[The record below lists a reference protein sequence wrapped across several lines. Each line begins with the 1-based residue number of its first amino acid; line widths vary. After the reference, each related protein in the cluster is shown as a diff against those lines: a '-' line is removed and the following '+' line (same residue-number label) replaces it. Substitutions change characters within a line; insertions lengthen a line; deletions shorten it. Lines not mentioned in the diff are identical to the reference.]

1 MDILLKR
8 SKVRDTL
15 LILIGTFLMA
25 VGVNMIYDP
34 MELVTGGVTGIG
46 IVIKHL
52 TFDVVDGGIPV
63 WITNI
68 LFNLPLFLVSFK
80 VLGFKYVARTLFAT
94 VALTFFIYIL
104 PVTPVCEG
112 DHLLSAVF
120 GGIISGVGIGLVF
133 LTKATTGGTDMLGM
147 LVHKKKPYYSV
158 PQLLMVID
166 SAVVAAGAIIFGIN
180 KALYAIIAVYITAK
194 VSDGL
199 LAGLKFA
206 KSAYIISDKY
216 REIADEILVKLDR
229 GVTGLSATGM
239 YSGTG
244 KNVLYCVVSKKE
256 MVEVLDIVYK
266 IDPSAF
272 VTISDVREVM
282 GEGFIEYKQ

>member
-94 VALTFFIYIL
+94 VALTFFIL
-104 PVTPVCEG
+104 
-112 DHLLSAVF
+112 
-120 GGIISGVGIGLVF
+120 
-133 LTKATTGGTDMLGM
+133 
-147 LVHKKKPYYSV
+147 
-158 PQLLMVID
+158 
-166 SAVVAAGAIIFGIN
+166 
-180 KALYAIIAVYITAK
+180 
-194 VSDGL
+194 
-199 LAGLKFA
+199 
-206 KSAYIISDKY
+206 
-216 REIADEILVKLDR
+216 RR
-229 GVTGLSATGM
+229 
-239 YSGTG
+239 
-244 KNVLYCVVSKKE
+244 
-256 MVEVLDIVYK
+256 K
-266 IDPSAF
+266 I
-272 VTISDVREVM
+272 
-282 GEGFIEYKQ
+282 